1 LILTGFNKE
10 VLLSTDGKIMAC
22 GYIWDIKSK
31 HIGVGVY
38 RVFLRESNI
47 GLERRKFSEQMP
59 FL

>member
-1 LILTGFNKE
+1 M
-10 VLLSTDGKIMAC
+10 STDGKIMAC